1 MIYMSLNLR
10 PHRGIPMPLPPNYT
24 NLLLIKHVQHFI
36 FILLTM
42 KQLGN
47 PKIDILINFKFIQMK

>member
-1 MIYMSLNLR
+1 MSLNLR

-24 NLLLIKHVQHFI
+24 NLLFIKYVQHFI

-47 PKIDILINFKFIQMK
+47 PKIDIFFIFNFIQMK